1 MKRNKKFSIDSS
13 LGGTVFDV
21 FNHLLILFF
30 CVSILFPMWD
40 MIVKSFSD
48 IKDVSFLSLN
58 LWPKNPTFSSY
69 EYVLSDPRLL
79 VAFRN
84 SVARTILGTIYHLI
98 VCSLAAFALT
108 RTGMPFLKPV
118 TILFLITMFFSG
130 GMIPTYLN
138 IKNLGLMDNFWVYV
152 LPTGFS
158 MYNTI
163 IIRNYFFSIDKSM
176 EESATI
182 DGASMLQIMVRIIL
196 PLSMPVLA
204 TVGLWHM
211 VGQWNSWFDNMVYA
225 RSDSL
230 LTLQYM
236 LKRITNDLQ
245 AMNDATSQF
254 ADITGQNTRYT
265 SDTVIACTT
274 VITIAPIICVYPVLQ
289 RYFVKGIMVGAVK
302 G

>member
-1 MKRNKKFSIDSS
+1 MKRLKKYSHDHSIS
-13 LGGTVFDV
+13 GTLFDV
-21 FNHLLILFF
+21 FNHLFIIAF
-30 CVSILFPMWD
+30 CITILFPIWD
-40 MIVKSFSD
+40 MLVKSLSD
-48 IKDVSFLSLN
+48 IKDISFLSLN
-58 LWPKNPTFSSY
+58 LWPKNITFESY
-69 EYVLSDPRLL
+69 KYVLSDSRIF
-79 VAFRN
+79 VAFGN
-84 SVARTILGTIYHLI
+84 SVARTVLGTVYHLI
-98 VCSLAAFALT
+98 VCSLAAFSLT
-108 RTGMPFLKPV
+108 RTGMPFLKVITAFFLV
-118 TILFLITMFFSG
+118 TRFFSG

-138 IKNLGLMDNFWVYV
+138 MKNLGLLDNFLVYI

-182 DGASMLQIMVRIIL
+182 DGASMLQIMIRIIL

-211 VGQWNSWFDNMVYA
+211 VSQWNSWFDNMVYC

-245 AMNDATSQF
+245 AMNDATAQY
-254 ADITGQNTRYT
+254 ADLMDQNTRYT

-274 VITIAPIICVYPVLQ
+274 FVTILPIICVYPFLQ